1 MANTKIY
8 IAAPIAAASDS
19 FSVVPPEE
27 IDVIQKRDQSDTK
40 TDLQEAIY
48 NIWDNIKEETDLGT
62 RNFILDSAKTVTLST
77 YANNKYYTWTVS
89 PVILNRPFS
98 DCDNTFAFISY
109 FVDDWTEDYPPIS
122 YGVNIGGSDPSS
134 SITNNHWNWNS
145 QQKACFIDSG
155 YIQYAD
161 NKRRY
166 WYKLKSNGYT
176 LTRYWLYTDA
186 NHNPT
191 VKPTIYNVM
200 LSFGSGLADWTPAP
214 EDVEDYVDKSILSA
228 KSAVTKTLTVQR
240 GGTSVGT
247 YNGTADK
254 TINITLPSFSEVT
267 SKPTTLSG
275 YGITDAYTKTTVDS
289 NVATCLTNAKTYTN
303 NYATPLTCLRTWYAY
318 NGSDSNIGWKICT
331 LTLNTNAGSPR
342 AVLMIS
348 GKVGWNNS
356 NSGAIYMFQL
366 SQNYSSSDGQYL
378 GISGS
383 LLVNGVDSTSP
394 TAKQWTNNNWRLIAK
409 RIAQSKYE
417 LYWVYYQ
424 NTAYVRFHFHF
435 FQTNNWTVDT
445 TCTSITADEVPEVDG
460 LTTGV
465 MQAYIARTPDANNYG
480 AMTGAS
486 ITNSGLVKTATLNVT
501 GASTLTGAVTAGS
514 TITATGNIVSK
525 AAITAYQSSASDKR
539 LKKEIHHMDDAM
551 EMIKRLNPVRFKWND
566 KASKLTNGKISDGDD
581 GVGFIA
587 QEAQVVNYPELVFN
601 MPGCDY
607 LGMRYEKIVPALVG
621 AVQQLSAEVEQLK
634 KQLNG

>member
-8 IAAPIAAASDS
+8 VAAPIAAASDD
-19 FSVVPPEE
+19 FSVIPPEE

-48 NIWDNIKEETDLGT
+48 NIWDNIKENVDLGT
-62 RNFILDSAKTVTLST
+62 RNFVLDSAKTVTFST

-98 DCDNTFAFISY
+98 DCDNTFAFVSY
-109 FVDDWTEDYPPIS
+109 FVDNWAEDYPPTC
-122 YGVNIGGSDPSS
+122 YGVNIGGTDPSS
-134 SITNNHWNWNS
+134 STTSKRWDWSNLY
-145 QQKACFIDSG
+145 KACFVDSG
-155 YIQYAD
+155 YIQYGD
-161 NKRRY
+161 STRRY

-186 NHNPT
+186 NHSPT
-191 VKPTIYNVM
+191 VKPMIYNVM
-200 LSFGSGLADWTPAP
+200 LSFGSGLADWSPAP
-214 EDVEDYVDKSILSA
+214 EDVEGYVDDSIFSA
-228 KSAVTKTLTVQR
+228 KSAVTKTLTIQR

-254 TINITLPSFSEVT
+254 TINVTLPSFSEVT

-275 YGITDAYTKTTVDS
+275 YGITDAYTKTTVDT
-289 NVATCLTNAKTYTN
+289 NVATCLSSAKTYTN
-303 NYATPLTCLRTWYAY
+303 NYATPLTCLRAWNSYIGSTAY
-318 NGSDSNIGWKICT
+318 IGWKFCT
-331 LTLNTNAGSPR
+331 LTLNSESNR

-348 GKVGWNNS
+348 GKAGWNSS

-366 SQNYSSSDGQYL
+366 SQNHSDTDGQYL

-383 LLVNGVDSTSP
+383 MLVNGVDSTSP
-394 TAKQWTNNNWRLIAK
+394 TVKQWTSFSWRLIAK
-409 RIAQSKYE
+409 RIATSKYE
-417 LYWVYYQ
+417 LYWVGSNASTYRKF
-424 NTAYVRFHFHF
+424 AYHF
-435 FQTNNWTVDT
+435 FQTNNWTIDT

-460 LTTGV
+460 STTGV
-465 MQAYIARTPDANNYG
+465 LEAYIARMPDANNYG

-525 AAITAYQSSASDKR
+525 AAITAYSSSASDRR

-551 EMIKRLNPVRFKWND
+551 DVIKKLNPVHFKWNQ
-566 KASKLTNGKISDGDD
+566 KASKLTNGKICDGDD